1 MRDLIDRDMITQ
13 IMSIAGHVLKV
24 NFFYDYEDIDFFE
37 RNFARIVNREHTDLI
52 FNATEEFKGFMWSN
66 QDARQK
72 FTANFLGFHLLDTL
86 NRALNFNELELIHFE
101 NILVKYLKE
110 VEPVE
115 HAQEYA
121 RKNHRKP
128 FTPL

>member
-1 MRDLIDRDMITQ
+1 MRALIDRDMITP
-13 IMSIAGHVLKV
+13 IMSIAGHILKN
-24 NFFYDYEDIDFFE
+24 NFLYDWEDIDFFE
-37 RNFARIVNREHTDLI
+37 RNFARVVNGEHTNLYL
-52 FNATEEFKGFMWSN
+52 NATDEFKHFIWCN

-72 FTANFLGFHLLDTL
+72 FTANFLGFYLLDTL
-86 NRALNFNELELIHFE
+86 NRALKFNEMELFHFE
-101 NILVKYLKE
+101 NILLKFLKE

-121 RKNHRKP
+121 RENHRNP